1 MAKKRRRQR
10 KRMNRPN
17 IPEKTL
23 AQVTQADGA
32 VNAATNEHESDASDA
47 AEAIAEALHTD
58 DLSDEQL
65 RAIAAQ
71 QRVRQLQEE
80 RYALREARRSDRKR
94 KKGETLDG
102 ADIARLLANPTK
114 EVTEADLRKQYSYVL
129 ADLRNMGI
137 LAAILFGVLIGLGLL
152 QTL

>member
-10 KRMNRPN
+10 KRINRPN

-23 AQVTQADGA
+23 AQVTQADGD
-32 VNAATNEHESDASDA
+32 VDAATDENASDA
-47 AEAIAEALHTD
+47 AEVVAEELHTD

-102 ADIARLLANPTK
+102 VDIARLLANPTK

>member
-32 VNAATNEHESDASDA
+32 VDAATDENASDA
-47 AEAIAEALHTD
+47 AEAIAEELHTD

>member
-32 VNAATNEHESDASDA
+32 VDAATNEHESDA
-47 AEAIAEALHTD
+47 AEAIAEELHTD